1 MKHLL
6 LITSMLLSAATDIY
20 GQLKTEYFFDTDP
33 GYGKATSVTT
43 TEGSNAMTLRT
54 SQLAAGIHLLGI
66 RSLDASGQW
75 SPTLTSPIYVFSPK
89 AEVSTAEYFFDTDP
103 GHGNATS
110 VTTAEGSNA
119 MTLRTSQLAAGIH
132 LLGIRSTD
140 TKGQWSPTLTSPI
153 YVFDPMTEVS
163 AAEWFVDTDP
173 GHGKATRVT
182 MAAGSNVMTIP
193 TGELSTGFHLL
204 GVRSCSRSGQWSPTL
219 TSPIYVAGRMGA
231 ARAEWFVDTDPGEGK
246 ANAIDVSGQPEI
258 TFMLPTT
265 ELEAGAH
272 SLTVRIM
279 TALGQWLPF
288 TVTPFTVTRNTGIA
302 TVESVMTVGISRAD
316 GRLVLTCGD
325 NMDGARVEVF
335 TTDGMKRASASWT
348 AGTQETSIDVPQQLS
363 PVIVTVTKAD
373 GTRFVRLLK

>member
-1 MKHLL
+1 
-6 LITSMLLSAATDIY
+6 MLLSASTEMY
-20 GQLKTEYFFDTDP
+20 GQLKT
-33 GYGKATSVTT
+33 
-43 TEGSNAMTLRT
+43 
-54 SQLAAGIHLLGI
+54 
-66 RSLDASGQW
+66 
-75 SPTLTSPIYVFSPK
+75 
-89 AEVSTAEYFFDTDP
+89 EYFFDTDP

-110 VTTAEGSNA
+110 VTTTAGDND

-182 MAAGSNVMTIP
+182 MASGSNVMTIP

-219 TSPIYVAGRMGA
+219 TSPMYVASPMGA

-246 ANAIDVSGQPEI
+246 ANAIDVSGQPEV
-258 TFMLPTT
+258 TFMLPTDG
-265 ELEAGAH
+265 LEVGPH

-302 TVESVMTVGISRAD
+302 TVESIMTVGISRAD

-335 TTDGMKRASASWT
+335 TTDGMKRAS
-348 AGTQETSIDVPQQLS
+348 
-363 PVIVTVTKAD
+363 
-373 GTRFVRLLK
+373 